1 MAVFAAH
8 ELACQRGERLLFQ
21 SLDFRLATGE
31 AMVLEGANGSGKSSL
46 LRLAAGLARPAFGGL
61 SWDGQR
67 IDEDPESH
75 RRRLLYL
82 GHADAVKGSL
92 TVGENL
98 QFWADL
104 ANAPRALVEDA
115 LNYVELSDLTELP
128 ARFLSAGQRR
138 RLMLS
143 RLMLK
148 SAAEVPLWLL
158 DEPTTALDSRA
169 QLRLLELLKRHLA
182 LGGLV
187 MLASHDKLDDLPGH
201 RLQVDAFAVDNL
213 AGSVSSTQLGEVA

>member
-1 MAVFAAH
+1 MALFAAH
-8 ELACQRGERLLFQ
+8 KLACQRGERLLFQ
-21 SLDFRLATGE
+21 ALDFSLAGGQ

-46 LRLAAGLARPAFGGL
+46 LRLAAGLSRPAFGGF
-61 SWDGQR
+61 SWDGQG
-67 IDEDPESH
+67 IDQDPELH

-92 TVGENL
+92 TVLENL

-104 ANAPRALVEDA
+104 ASAPKARVGDA
-115 LNYVELSDLTELP
+115 IDYVELSGLAELP

-143 RLMLK
+143 RLLLK
-148 SAAEVPLWLL
+148 SAADIPLWLL

-169 QLRLLELLKRHLA
+169 QARLVDLLCQHLEQ
-182 LGGLV
+182 GGLI
-187 MLASHDKLDDLPGH
+187 MLASHDKLDDLPGQ
-201 RLQVDAFAVDNL
+201 RLQVDAYLPDSAED
-213 AGSVSSTQLGEVA
+213 ASAPAHLGEVA